1 MLDDISSKINRINS
15 DDITQMAIEVK
26 LTSLVQTWQAYQKR
40 TQISRVLW
48 EPSASPLALPS
59 PARRVWR

>member
-1 MLDDISSKINRINS
+1 
-15 DDITQMAIEVK
+15 MAIEVK